1 MCQRGSTS
9 YDQERDCPQ
18 RNCIAETVT
27 WYLNVLKSTDS
38 PLAAKQLTPDYLV
51 HLVGDLYPPLH
62 VGFLDDAG
70 GTKTKVTFEGRV
82 QTLRELWDAGILSA
96 ENGSAREIA
105 DRLDQECSAD
115 GRTAC
120 TVPPRIVPAMIR
132 ETGGR
137 EDYGNKKHSNTGE
150 VSSIS
155 AELEKFTI
163 RLNIPGT
170 GIRISSLLLA
180 LLKELSESIK
190 QDGRFHAALTIRQAL
205 AANIKTTLNK

>member
-132 ETGGR
+132 ETGER
-137 EDYGNKKHSNTGE
+137 EDYDNKKIATPARL
-150 VSSIS
+150 SSIYKCGAGKIHYS
-155 AELEKFTI
+155 AQYSWYG
-163 RLNIPGT
+163 N
-170 GIRISSLLLA
+170 
-180 LLKELSESIK
+180 
-190 QDGRFHAALTIRQAL
+190 
-205 AANIKTTLNK
+205 